1 MAKKFDELRQR
12 MSPEA
17 RKRADELTAQLMAEL
32 PLQELRQARSL
43 TQEQLARALGINQAA
58 ISKLERRAD
67 MYLSTLKS
75 YINAMGGELRL
86 IAAFPDGCVSIDQ
99 LAEPEEEEE
108 EEEKK
113 KKKKKTHKRG
123 GVRATG

>member
-1 MAKKFDELRQR
+1 MTKKFDELRQR

-17 RKRADELTAQLMAEL
+17 RKRADELAAQLLAEM

-43 TQEQLARALGINQAA
+43 TQEQLATVLGKNQAA

-75 YINAMGGELRL
+75 YVNAMGGELRL
-86 IAAFPDGCVSIDQ
+86 IAEVSDGSVSIDQ
-99 LAEPEEEEE
+99 LADIA
-108 EEEKK
+108 EEKK
-113 KKKKKTHKRG
+113 HNHR
-123 GVRATG
+123 RAQAAG